1 MFQEIGWCQT
11 FHATPN
17 QRSDAVDNALR
28 VGEPVKDIPHIRR
41 DPAKLRN
48 TAHKTGCRSQDPV
61 YGFPLGNF
69 YGFFPL
75 RNFSPTFYTGHFP
88 KGISMDFSRLLHYLT
103 RPCIIFLRPFIP
115 DISPRKFLWTF
126 PVYTLP
132 RKFQ

>member
-1 MFQEIGWCQT
+1 MV
-11 FHATPN
+11 PN
-17 QRSDAVDNALR
+17 LTCNDEPAQRRCRQCAAGRGASE
-28 VGEPVKDIPHIRR
+28 GYPGGIIPHIRR

-88 KGISMDFSRLLHYLT
+88 KGISMDFSRLLHYRESFNNLQKRQCS
-103 RPCIIFLRPFIP
+103 RPILGNYSRSLF
-115 DISPRKFLWTF
+115 
-126 PVYTLP
+126 
-132 RKFQ
+132 